1 MPDLY
6 RYRNQALCLDS
17 VLALTR
23 GNPLGFA
30 NFLNQ
35 LNPTFG
41 TYTAVYSSEDEK
53 VPIIGQMR
61 YPLGSHAAR
70 LSYLLPV
77 DSGNMIALSGLLE
90 HLAAQA
96 GAWGAYHLIGEV
108 DEKTLVFEALRRA
121 GFSIYNW
128 QRIWQL
134 KCVETHNNGHS
145 GKKDG
150 LIWSLATS
158 LDGIPVR
165 NLYQSVVPS
174 LIQPVEPLVGDR
186 LHGLVYREEGEVMA
200 YADIA
205 YGPAGIWVQPI
216 IHPATQLVSEL
227 LLALSTNLPNRGK
240 RPVYLCV
247 RSYQAWIE
255 SALENLN
262 AEVGPRQA
270 LLVKHMAITQ
280 KVTNTIPLATLEKS
294 QVEPVRSQPTGFS
307 RSTNKPTWGH

>member
-1 MPDLY
+1 M
-6 RYRNQALCLDS
+6 
-17 VLALTR
+17 TR

-35 LNPTFG
+35 INPTFG
-41 TYTAVYSSEDEK
+41 TYTAVYTSEDEQ
-53 VPIIGQMR
+53 VPLVGQIR
-61 YPLGSHAAR
+61 YPLGSRAAR

-96 GAWGAYHLIGEV
+96 GIWGAYHLIGEV
-108 DEKTLVFEALRRA
+108 NEKTLVFEALRRA

-128 QRIWQL
+128 QRVWQF
-134 KCVETHNNGHS
+134 KCGVEGPANGRS
-145 GKKDG
+145 GQSDRPM
-150 LIWSLATS
+150 WSPVSS
-158 LDGIPVR
+158 LDGIPIK

-174 LIQPVEPLVGDR
+174 LIQPVEPLVGAR
-186 LHGLVYREEGEVMA
+186 LHGLVYREEGEVLA

-205 YGPAGIWVQPI
+205 YGPAGIWVQPF
-216 IHPATQLVSEL
+216 IHPAAELVTDL
-227 LLALSTNLPNRGK
+227 LLSLSNNLSRRGN

-270 LLVKHMAITQ
+270 LMVKHMAITQ
-280 KVTNTIPLATLEKS
+280 KVINTIPLASLEKS
-294 QVEPVRSQPTGFS
+294 RVEPVRSQPTGFS
-307 RSTNKPTWGH
+307 RSSSKATWGH